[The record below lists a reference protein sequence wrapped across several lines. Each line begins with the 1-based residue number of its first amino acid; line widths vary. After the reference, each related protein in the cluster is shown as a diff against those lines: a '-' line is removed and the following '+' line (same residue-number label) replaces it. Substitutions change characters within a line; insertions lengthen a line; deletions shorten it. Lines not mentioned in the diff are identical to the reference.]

1 MKLPLI
7 NFVNKTHFIDQ
18 LFTIYKFEGEIN
30 LLCRIT
36 ATNIFGG
43 FLGTGGAY

>member
-1 MKLPLI
+1 MGYGL
-7 NFVNKTHFIDQ
+7 KTLQHF
-18 LFTIYKFEGEIN
+18 LLYNKFEEEIN

>member
-1 MKLPLI
+1 MDAVAAKSHI
-7 NFVNKTHFIDQ
+7 KTNLHY
-18 LFTIYKFEGEIN
+18 LYKYLTEEEIN

>member
-1 MKLPLI
+1 MAKWLNVQCLNNLL
-7 NFVNKTHFIDQ
+7 NFITY
-18 LFTIYKFEGEIN
+18 YKFEEEIN

>member
-1 MKLPLI
+1 MTHYFI
-7 NFVNKTHFIDQ
+7 NT
-18 LFTIYKFEGEIN
+18 KFEEEIK
-30 LLCRIT
+30 LLCRTT

>member
-1 MKLPLI
+1 MGAQEAILNLS
-7 NFVNKTHFIDQ
+7 TLLLIDQ
-18 LFTIYKFEGEIN
+18 TKEEIN
-30 LLCRIT
+30 LLCRMT

>member
-1 MKLPLI
+1 MYTYMGKYIWFSTLLL
-7 NFVNKTHFIDQ
+7 IDQ
-18 LFTIYKFEGEIN
+18 TKEEIN
-30 LLCRIT
+30 VLCRIT